1 MRTSRIQTWYQNP
14 TKHLILAQ
22 FSNSPW
28 TTAAAF
34 AQLQWSRIQEKPQF
48 EPFDPSTE
56 FLTAF
61 VAANQGMHARGCSGA
76 GAWLD
81 RRPDGVW
88 HPKLGLAGV
97 WKGYVTRR
105 KVLSRWRREQVAR
118 LSDDVA
124 P

>member
-56 FLTAF
+56 FLTPF
-61 VAANQGMHARGCSGA
+61 VAANQGMHARGFSGA
-76 GAWLD
+76 GAWFD
-81 RRPDGVW
+81 RSEEHTSELQSPV
-88 HPKLGLAGV
+88 HLV
-97 WKGYVTRR
+97 C
-105 KVLSRWRREQVAR
+105 R
-118 LSDDVA
+118 LLLEKKKK
-124 P
+124 